1 MITKYF
7 NKDFLFSLASIIAED
22 KKPVY
27 NSFDIGS
34 LLWKFGFFSFRIID
48 FDLQVYFNNKLAS
61 ISLWGKLSPL
71 VKTKVS

>member
-7 NKDFLFSLASIIAED
+7 NKDSPTSLASIIAEG

-34 LLWKFGFFSFRIID
+34 LLWKFQFFSFWI
-48 FDLQVYFNNKLAS
+48 LQVYFN
-61 ISLWGKLSPL
+61 IDQ
-71 VKTKVS
+71 